1 MFALISCGVS
11 KKSISKK
18 ITPLEKNLT
27 KDSDKFEP
35 ITFNNIIISSKVN
48 LQINQQFLTFDL
60 TSRID
65 FGSQIL
71 LSGNIFLPI

>member
-1 MFALISCGVS
+1 MIALISCGVS
-11 KKSISKK
+11 KKSILKK
-18 ITPLEKNLT
+18 KTTPLEKNLT

-60 TSRID
+60 TSRMD
-65 FGSQIL
+65 FGSKI
-71 LSGNIFLPI
+71 

>member
-18 ITPLEKNLT
+18 KTISLDENLT
-27 KDSDKFEP
+27 EESDKFKP
-35 ITFNNIIISSKVN
+35 ITFDIIIITSRVD

-60 TSRID
+60 TTAQSWVY
-65 FGSQIL
+65 
-71 LSGNIFLPI
+71 